1 MKRLLI
7 IIPAFNEED
16 KIGEVIKK
24 IPSSIEGVDGIEVLV
39 INDGSTDRT
48 AEIASSMKVG
58 VIDNYKT
65 MGVGFSFGRGLNH
78 AVDNAFDMMVNIDGD
93 AQFDPCDIPKLLKPI
108 LDGSA
113 EFVTASRFIDKK
125 PIPNMPI
132 AKLWGNKLMSL
143 LISRLVGRRYLDVS
157 CGFRAYSKRA
167 LLSLNLQGRFTYTQ
181 ETFIDLSFK
190 GLNIREIPIK
200 VKYFPSR
207 RSKVASN
214 LFVYGANTL
223 KIILGTYRD
232 YRPLAFFSII
242 SLIFLIIGIAFE
254 IVLLTT
260 YITNGTFSPNI
271 WSGFVGAAFFFLA
284 VIFFIVGLS
293 ADILNRI
300 RLNQENILYLL
311 KKSSHNNGGAK

>member
-1 MKRLLI
+1 MKKLLI
-7 IIPAFNEED
+7 IIPAFNEQD

-24 IPSSIEGVDGIEVLV
+24 IPSSIAGVDKIETLV

-48 AEIASSMKVG
+48 PDIVKKTKTRMLE
-58 VIDNYKT
+58 NYKT
-65 MGVGFSFGRGLNH
+65 MGVGFSFGRGLNY
-78 AVDNAFDMMVNIDGD
+78 AVDNGFDLMVNIDGD
-93 AQFDPCDIPKLLKPI
+93 SQFDPGDIPKLLQPI

-113 EFVTASRFIDKK
+113 EFVTASRFIDNRT
-125 PIPNMPI
+125 IPHMPR
-132 AKLWGNKLMSL
+132 AKLLGNRLMSL
-143 LISRLVGRRYLDVS
+143 LISRLVGKKYLDVS

-167 LLSLNLQGRFTYTQ
+167 ILSLNLQGKFTYTQ

-190 GLNIREIPIK
+190 GLNIKEVPIK

-207 RSKVASN
+207 KSKVASN
-214 LFVYGANTL
+214 LFIYAINTL

-232 YRPLAFFSII
+232 YRPLAFFSSIA
-242 SLIFLIIGIAFE
+242 LFFLVVGIGFE
-254 IVLLTT
+254 VVLLWT
-260 YITNGTFSPNI
+260 YIALGTFSPNV
-271 WSGFVGAAFFFLA
+271 WSGFVGATFFFLS

-311 KKSSHNNGGAK
+311 KKGQNNS

>member
-1 MKRLLI
+1 MKKLLI

-24 IPSSIEGVDGIEVLV
+24 IPVNIDGIDLIKILV

-48 AEIASSMKVG
+48 SGIARKLG
-58 VIDNYKT
+58 IEVIDNHKN
-65 MGVGFSFGRGLNH
+65 MGVGFSFGRGLNY
-78 AVDNAFDMMVNIDGD
+78 AVDNGFDLMVSIDGD
-93 AQFDPCDIPKLLKPI
+93 DQFDPAGILRLLKPI
-108 LDGSA
+108 LEENA

-125 PIPNMPI
+125 TIPNMPLV
-132 AKLWGNKLMSL
+132 KLWGNRMMSL
-143 LISRLVGRRYLDVS
+143 LISRLVGRKYSDVS

-190 GLNIREIPIK
+190 GLNITEIPIK
-200 VKYFPSR
+200 VRYFPSR

-214 LFVYGANTL
+214 LFVYGINTL

-232 YRPLAFFSII
+232 YRPLAFFSVI
-242 SLIFLIIGIAFE
+242 SLIFLIIGTSFE
-254 IVLLTT
+254 SVLLWT
-260 YITNGTFSPNI
+260 YFTRGTFSPNI
-271 WSGFVGAAFFFLA
+271 WSGFVGAAFFFLS

-293 ADILNRI
+293 SDILNRI
-300 RLNQENILYLL
+300 RLNQESILYLL
-311 KKSSHNNGGAK
+311 KKNSHDNS

>member
-1 MKRLLI
+1 MKKLLI

-24 IPSSIEGVDGIEVLV
+24 IPVNIDGIDLIKILV

-48 AEIASSMKVG
+48 SGIARKLG
-58 VIDNYKT
+58 IEVIDNHKN
-65 MGVGFSFGRGLNH
+65 MGVGFSFGRGLNY
-78 AVDNAFDMMVNIDGD
+78 AVDNGFDLMVNIDGD
-93 AQFDPCDIPKLLKPI
+93 DQFDPAGILRLLKPI
-108 LDGSA
+108 LEENA

-125 PIPNMPI
+125 TIPNMPLV
-132 AKLWGNKLMSL
+132 KLWGNRMMSL
-143 LISRLVGRRYLDVS
+143 LISRLVGRKYSDVS

-190 GLNIREIPIK
+190 GLNITEIPIK
-200 VKYFPSR
+200 VRYFPSR

-214 LFVYGANTL
+214 LFVYGINPL

-232 YRPLAFFSII
+232 YKPLAFFSVI
-242 SLIFLIIGIAFE
+242 SLIFLIIGTSFE
-254 IVLLTT
+254 SVLLWT
-260 YITNGTFSPNI
+260 YFTRGTFSPNI
-271 WSGFVGAAFFFLA
+271 WSGFVGAAFFFLS

-293 ADILNRI
+293 SDIMNRI
-300 RLNQENILYLL
+300 RLNQESILYLL
-311 KKSSHNNGGAK
+311 KKNSHDNS